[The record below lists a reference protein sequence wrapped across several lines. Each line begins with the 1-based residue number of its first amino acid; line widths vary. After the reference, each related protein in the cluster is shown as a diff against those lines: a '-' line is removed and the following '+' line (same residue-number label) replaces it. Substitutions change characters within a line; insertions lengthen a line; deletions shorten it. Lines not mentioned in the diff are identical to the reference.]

1 MRTFLRGK
9 ITLLF
14 MTCAVLLAIPAI
26 ALADIVANDLDTTV
40 DNTAEVMGLQV
51 GGANGTSK
59 LYVINQNTSQ
69 GDTNNACNLAGASN
83 LQLDVTSSNPGVA
96 TVSPASVTID
106 DCTTALLGKTIT
118 VTPVSAGST
127 TISVARKAGTG
138 SSAPGTFNLAPATFT
153 VNVTPPPNTPP
164 TVTVAGV
171 TGGASYNKGSVP
183 AATCQVTDTEDGN
196 SSFAATLGPI
206 TGPNASDGLGS
217 QEATCSYTDQGP
229 GPGLTATASV
239 FYNIVDPSGPVITK
253 VVTPA
258 SPNGDNGWYKS
269 GNVTVVWTVSDPESP
284 NSIVKTGCNDQN
296 ITADQAA
303 TTYSCSAT
311 SAGGNAAEQSVTI
324 KRDATDPTINGSR
337 TPAANGF
344 GWNNGDVAVNF
355 MCDDGLSDI
364 ASCGPNQTL
373 STNGADQSVQGTATD
388 NAGNTASDTV
398 SGINIDKTNPNV
410 NVTGVSNGATYTLG
424 SVPAAGCSTS
434 DALSGVDANA
444 TLQPLSGGP
453 LGSVTATC
461 SGASDKAGNSGSA
474 SVTYNVHYNWT
485 GFFRPVDNPE
495 VLNSVKAGQSI
506 PVKFSLAGNQGLNIF
521 ATGSPT
527 SQKINCDSSDPIDLI
542 EETVTAGGSSLSYDA
557 SNNQYNYVWKSDK
570 AWAGTCRQLS
580 VKLIDGTTHVA
591 NFKFLK

>member
-1 MRTFLRGK
+1 
-9 ITLLF
+9 
-14 MTCAVLLAIPAI
+14 
-26 ALADIVANDLDTTV
+26 
-40 DNTAEVMGLQV
+40 
-51 GGANGTSK
+51 
-59 LYVINQNTSQ
+59 
-69 GDTNNACNLAGASN
+69 
-83 LQLDVTSSNPGVA
+83 
-96 TVSPASVTID
+96 
-106 DCTTALLGKTIT
+106 
-118 VTPVSAGST
+118 
-127 TISVARKAGTG
+127 
-138 SSAPGTFNLAPATFT
+138 
-153 VNVTPPPNTPP
+153 
-164 TVTVAGV
+164 
-171 TGGASYNKGSVP
+171 
-183 AATCQVTDTEDGN
+183 VTDTEDGN

-217 QEATCSYTDQGP
+217 QEATCSYTDNGP

-284 NSIVKTGCNDQN
+284 NSIVKTGCVDQN
-296 ITADQAA
+296 ITADQPA

-311 SAGGNAAEQSVTI
+311 SAGGSAAEQSVTI
-324 KRDATDPTINGSR
+324 KRDATAPTINGSR
-337 TPAANGF
+337 TPTANGF

-474 SVTYNVHYNWT
+474 SVTYNVHYNFS

-495 VLNSVKAGQSI
+495 VLNSVKAGSAI

-521 ATGSPT
+521 AAGSPT
-527 SQKINCDSSDPIDLI
+527 SQKITCDSSDPIDLI

-557 SNNQYNYVWKSDK
+557 SSNQYNYVWKSDK

-580 VKLIDGTTHVA
+580 VKLIDGTPHVA
-591 NFKFLK
+591 NFKFIK